1 MANLPVTNNFAN
13 SGFIPEIFSKKLAR
27 DAKQYTKFIERNC
40 NREWEGEI
48 RAFGDVVRI
57 SLPNANAVS
66 VAIVPGT
73 AGQRAADVCPNKTG
87 VSPTQKTLEI
97 NNIATF
103 AMEFSDV
110 DQVQSQFNLLDG
122 YSAIAM
128 QKLGDLKD
136 RQVMVAL
143 IKTTGVNAIGTA
155 AAPVEVSKDTIYD
168 TLVDARVLL
177 TEKGALAADGY
188 YSFKGNNEET
198 VFLAP
203 VLTVTPKIYGMMLKS
218 TQLTHPTANADE
230 VITRGEKSMMAGFE
244 IDQNTVLMGIT
255 STDVTGLAADAEIAI
270 AATKMAITY
279 ANQYTKVEKLRDPDC
294 FADIIRGLELYG
306 FAVIHPEAAVILYL
320 EPTTAAA
327 NVVVQNANVTAN
339 ANTVNVTENPAG

>member
-1 MANLPVTNNFAN
+1 MYRIKSLYDNTM
-13 SGFIPEIFSKKLAR
+13 
-27 DAKQYTKFIERNC
+27 
-40 NREWEGEI
+40 EI

-57 SLPNANAVS
+57 SLPNANAVT

-255 STDVTGLAADAEIAI
+255 STDVTGLAADTEIAI
-270 AATKMAITY
+270 AATKMAVTY

-306 FAVIHPEAAVILYL
+306 FAVIHPEAAVIMYL
-320 EPTTAAA
+320 TEEVAA
-327 NVVVQNANVTAN
+327 
-339 ANTVNVTENPAG
+339 

>member
-1 MANLPVTNNFAN
+1 MTNLPVTNNFAN
-13 SGFIPEIFSKKLAR
+13 SGFIPEIYSKKLAR
-27 DAKQYTKFIERNC
+27 DSKKYTRFIERNC
-40 NREWEGEI
+40 NRNWEGEI

-57 SLPNANAVS
+57 SAPNADAVT

-73 AGQRAADVCPNKTG
+73 AGNRATDVCPAKNG
-87 VSPTQKTLEI
+87 VAPTQKTLEI

-122 YSAIAM
+122 YSAVAM

-143 IKTTGVNAIGTA
+143 IKTSGVNAIGTA
-155 AAPVEVSKDTIYD
+155 AAPQEVDKDTIYD
-168 TLVDARVLL
+168 VLVDARIAL
-177 TEKGALAADGY
+177 TEAGALASDGY
-188 YSFKGNNEET
+188 YSFKGNDEEQ

-203 VLTVTPKIYGMMLKS
+203 VLTVTPKIFGMMLKS

-230 VITRGEKSMMAGFE
+230 VIKRGETSMMAGFE
-244 IDQNTVLMGIT
+244 IDTNTVLSGIT
-255 STDVTGLAADAEIAI
+255 STDVTGLKADAQIAI
-270 AATKMAITY
+270 AATKMAVTY

-294 FADIIRGLELYG
+294 FADIVRGLELYG
-306 FAVIHPEAAVILYL
+306 FAVIHPEAACILYL
-320 EPTTAAA
+320 EIGDPSVT
-327 NVVVQNANVTAN
+327 VQNV
-339 ANTVNVTENPAG
+339 TVNNATINEAGAGA